1 LNDKKEIGME
11 NPMNAND
18 RDSLAAIAP
27 LGLAQAASVTEPTEG
42 PMSHLT
48 ADFKEVRTGLFEIV
62 RGATACSSTVFYGLL
77 AWANLHAHSPSK
89 AEITTVA
96 GRQGIGPYL

>member
-1 LNDKKEIGME
+1 VD

-18 RDSLAAIAP
+18 RHSVAAIAP

-48 ADFKEVRTGLFEIV
+48 PDFKEVRTELFEIV
-62 RGATACSSTVFYGLL
+62 RGTTACSSTVFYGLL
-77 AWANLHAHSPSK
+77 AWANLQAREPARRES
-89 AEITTVA
+89 
-96 GRQGIGPYL
+96 RQ